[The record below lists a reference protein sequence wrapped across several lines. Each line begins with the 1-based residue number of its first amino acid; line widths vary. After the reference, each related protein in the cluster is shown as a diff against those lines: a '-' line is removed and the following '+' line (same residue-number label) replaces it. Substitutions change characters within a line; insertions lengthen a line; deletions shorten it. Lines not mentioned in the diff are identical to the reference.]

1 MSPIDLLAGVC
12 ARFTMLLHDE
22 PEKLEALLK
31 MAIRRYQDRAGAVGY
46 FTVSD
51 DPDSQSMPPYFLQ
64 LVSVTDADGNYH
76 EAEIR
81 QGSLHILRP
90 NSRSVPPYR
99 VCYLIDLTAIPLY
112 TGMLPRECIGLI
124 EQYLYHL
131 IELPNNDRIRVSN
144 SAAGLPVDHLPAA
157 SEVQARL
164 DALDEAMT
172 EEGFQLPSVSF
183 AGDASLGGVVPP
195 VVISGLF

>member
-1 MSPIDLLAGVC
+1 MSPQELLEGVL

-31 MAIRRYQDRAGAVGY
+31 MAIRRYQDRAGAIGY
-46 FTVSD
+46 FTLSD
-51 DPDSQSMPPYFLQ
+51 DPESHVLPPYFLQ
-64 LVSVTDADGNYH
+64 LVSVTDAEGNYH

-81 QGSLHILRP
+81 QGNLHILRP
-90 NSRSVPPYR
+90 NSRSVTPYR
-99 VCYLIDLTAIPLY
+99 VCYLIDLTAIPLDI
-112 TGMLPRECIGLI
+112 GILPRECIGLI

-157 SEVQARL
+157 GEVQARI
-164 DALDEAMT
+164 DALEEAMS

-183 AGDASLGGVVPP
+183 AGDASLGGAVKPI
-195 VVISGLF
+195 VISGFF